1 MKFFKRKRNVENKE
15 EQEVRNRMGEYKKTA
30 WKIFPGCFIRYKQN
44 QACFCFSL

>member
-1 MKFFKRKRNVENKE
+1 MKFFESRKMLKTRRNEKKE
-15 EQEVRNRMGEYKKTA
+15 PDGEHKKTA